1 MGTVT
6 LAFYAQFTASKAGL
20 NGLSP
25 VWDVERVTRADGTR
39 TALQTGAA
47 TNITVGRRGL
57 YGYYQTGCDLDLY
70 DYVATAI
77 TADTSVDL
85 KEVPALWTY
94 WIADIGDASVASVT
108 GAVGSVT
115 GNVGGNVAGS
125 VASVSGA
132 VGSVTGAVTVATNND
147 KTGYAL
153 TSAYDAAKT
162 SASSA
167 DYTAARAA
175 KLDNLDATVTSR
187 LAGASYSAPDNAS
200 VTAIKAKTDSLT
212 FTGTDVRAT
221 LDGETV
227 TASSVTDKSG
237 YSLATPPP
245 TTAAIVAAMDAS
257 SADLDT
263 LITNLSTLL
272 ARLTATR
279 AGNLDNLTT
288 PPLTA
293 TQTANAVLDAAGS
306 DHNTTGSIGAKIN
319 AAGSAADPLLNDPA
333 TYPQGTAGA
342 ALNALTRGVIQVVAP
357 VSEDGLTIGPLVAG
371 DDYAAVDGAALEW
384 TFPTSFKPASVS
396 EATVTFRVQHPDGVL
411 SKTGALVSATTPIV
425 VRVELASADT
435 VTIPPGDYPFSLRV
449 ILSGSERRRTFVREG
464 ILKLR
469 GAI

>member
-175 KLDNLDATVTSR
+175 KLDNLDA
-187 LAGASYSAPDNAS
+187 
-200 VTAIKAKTDSLT
+200 
-212 FTGTDVRAT
+212 
-221 LDGETV
+221 
-227 TASSVTDKSG
+227 
-237 YSLATPPP
+237 
-245 TTAAIVAAMDAS
+245 
-257 SADLDT
+257 
-263 LITNLSTLL
+263 
-272 ARLTATR
+272 
-279 AGNLDNLTT
+279 
-288 PPLTA
+288 
-293 TQTANAVLDAAGS
+293 
-306 DHNTTGSIGAKIN
+306 
-319 AAGSAADPLLNDPA
+319 ADPLTNTVPG
-333 TYPQGTAGA
+333 TYASGTAGA
-342 ALNALTRGVIQVVAP
+342 ALGRIGSGQVTTTSPVA
-357 VSEDGLTIGPLVAG
+357 VSGDVTIVRG
-371 DDYAAVDGAALEW
+371 DDYNSADGRALDWTDVSAAWPDLTG
-384 TFPTSFKPASVS
+384 ASVLV
-396 EATVTFRVQHPDGVL
+396 TVQTTGSAQWTKAGSVVTP
-411 SKTGALVSATTPIV
+411 TGASKK
-425 VRVELASADT
+425 VRVEPTAADT
-435 VTIPPGDYPFSLRV
+435 ATFAGGASYPFDV
-449 ILSGSERRRTFVREG
+449 QATLSSGRKVT
-464 ILKLR
+464 LLR
-469 GAI
+469 GTWYVLADYSV

>member
-175 KLDNLDATVTSR
+175 KLDNLDAAVTSR
-187 LAGASYSAPDNAS
+187 LAGASYSAPPSAAS
-200 VTAIKAKTDSLT
+200 VADAVWDEATADHAA
-212 FTGTDVRAT
+212 TGTTGKA
-221 LDGETV
+221 
-227 TASSVTDKSG
+227 
-237 YSLATPPP
+237 LA
-245 TTAAIVAAMDAS
+245 
-257 SADLDT
+257 
-263 LITNLSTLL
+263 N
-272 ARLTATR
+272 
-279 AGNLDNLTT
+279 
-288 PPLTA
+288 
-293 TQTANAVLDAAGS
+293 
-306 DHNTTGSIGAKIN
+306 
-319 AAGSAADPLLNDPA
+319 AGSAADPLTNTVPG
-333 TYPQGTAGA
+333 TYASGTAGA
-342 ALNALTRGVIQVVAP
+342 ALGRIGSGQVTTTSPVA
-357 VSEDGLTIGPLVAG
+357 VSGDVTIVRG
-371 DDYAAVDGAALEW
+371 DDYNAADGRALDWTDVSAAW
-384 TFPTSFKPASVS
+384 
-396 EATVTFRVQHPDGVL
+396 PDL
-411 SKTGALVSATTPIV
+411 TGATIAVTVQTTATTTWTKAGSVVTPTGSGKK
-425 VRVELASADT
+425 VRVEPTAADTATFAGGASYPFDVQATLASGRK
-435 VTIPPGDYPFSLRV
+435 VTL
-449 ILSGSERRRTFVREG
+449 
-464 ILKLR
+464 LR
-469 GAI
+469 GTWYVLADYSV

>member
-175 KLDNLDATVTSR
+175 KLDNLDAAVTSR
-187 LAGASYSAPDNAS
+187 LAGASYSAPPSAAS
-200 VTAIKAKTDSLT
+200 VADAVWDEATADHAA
-212 FTGTDVRAT
+212 TGTTGKA
-221 LDGETV
+221 
-227 TASSVTDKSG
+227 
-237 YSLATPPP
+237 LA
-245 TTAAIVAAMDAS
+245 
-257 SADLDT
+257 
-263 LITNLSTLL
+263 N
-272 ARLTATR
+272 
-279 AGNLDNLTT
+279 
-288 PPLTA
+288 
-293 TQTANAVLDAAGS
+293 
-306 DHNTTGSIGAKIN
+306 
-319 AAGSAADPLLNDPA
+319 AGSAADPLTNTVPG
-333 TYPQGTAGA
+333 TYASGTAGA
-342 ALNALTRGVIQVVAP
+342 ALGRIGGGQITTTSPVA
-357 VSEDGLTIGPLVAG
+357 VSGDVTIVRG
-371 DDYAAVDGAALEW
+371 DDYNAADGRALDWTDVSAAW
-384 TFPTSFKPASVS
+384 
-396 EATVTFRVQHPDGVL
+396 PDL
-411 SKTGALVSATTPIV
+411 TGATIAVTVQTTATTTWTKAGSVVTPTGSGKK
-425 VRVELASADT
+425 VRVEPTAADT
-435 VTIPPGDYPFSLRV
+435 ATFAGGASYPFDV
-449 ILSGSERRRTFVREG
+449 QATLSSGRKVT
-464 ILKLR
+464 LLR
-469 GAI
+469 GTWYVLADYSV